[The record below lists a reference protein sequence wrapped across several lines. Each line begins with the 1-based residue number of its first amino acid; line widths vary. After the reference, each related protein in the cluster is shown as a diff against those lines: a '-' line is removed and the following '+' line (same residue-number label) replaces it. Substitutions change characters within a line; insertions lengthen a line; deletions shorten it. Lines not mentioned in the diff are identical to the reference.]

1 MNQITKAK
9 KAPPLSKDIHKM
21 EFPEPKEKITIIESS
36 GRKHRE
42 IKGTVDKVY
51 DTFISVKLDGKKI
64 KESFLKVDFL
74 TGDLKMV

>member
-1 MNQITKAK
+1 MSQIRKGK
-9 KAPPLSKDIHKM
+9 KAPPLSTDIHKL
-21 EFPEPKEKITIIESS
+21 EFPEPDEQITIIESS

-51 DTFISVKLDGKKI
+51 DTFISVKLDGKKV

-74 TGDLKMV
+74 TGELKMI